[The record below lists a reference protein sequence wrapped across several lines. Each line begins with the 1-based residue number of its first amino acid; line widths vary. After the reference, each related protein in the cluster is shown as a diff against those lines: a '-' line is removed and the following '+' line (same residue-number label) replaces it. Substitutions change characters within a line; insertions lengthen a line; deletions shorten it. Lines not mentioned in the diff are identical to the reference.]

1 MLPLRWRFVMGTS
14 WAKCRIVL
22 PMNQKWFHD
31 FCAPPQQGHGK
42 NVKEIYDASMKVVL
56 FPCCTLVVKY
66 DRCQGLSQQPV
77 VKVEVRPSFWSEL
90 LKQCSIW
97 MDSCLEYQQLQDFAF
112 LLQKGWRAMRM
123 KTCEQ
128 NHDVLGPRRNPNH
141 VGKYIDQSQWLCIQN
156 LQKFRRTYLLAT
168 LIDLVY

>member
-1 MLPLRWRFVMGTS
+1 MGTS

-77 VKVEVRPSFWSEL
+77 VKVEVRPSFWIRTSKTVFHL
-90 LKQCSIW
+90 NG
-97 MDSCLEYQQLQDFAF
+97 F
-112 LLQKGWRAMRM
+112 LFGIPAATRFCISVAKRM
-123 KTCEQ
+123 ASHANE
-128 NHDVLGPRRNPNH
+128 
-141 VGKYIDQSQWLCIQN
+141 N
-156 LQKFRRTYLLAT
+156 L
-168 LIDLVY
+168 

>member
-31 FCAPPQQGHGK
+31 FCAPLQQGHGK

-112 LLQKGWRAMRM
+112 LLKP
-123 KTCEQ
+123 CEWKPVSKIMMCL
-128 NHDVLGPRRNPNH
+128 VLGGIQTTWENISTNPN
-141 VGKYIDQSQWLCIQN
+141 GY
-156 LQKFRRTYLLAT
+156 
-168 LIDLVY
+168 VYEIFKSFAEHIF